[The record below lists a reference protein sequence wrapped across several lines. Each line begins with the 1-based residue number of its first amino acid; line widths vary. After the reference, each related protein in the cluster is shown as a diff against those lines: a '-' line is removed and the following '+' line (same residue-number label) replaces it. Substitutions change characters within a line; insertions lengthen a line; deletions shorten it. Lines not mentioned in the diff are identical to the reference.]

1 MGAPF
6 FIVAASRSG
15 TTMMRLLLNA
25 HSKIGVP
32 KEMAYFE
39 RCAIEG
45 ALDSWKSPRFKKGGY
60 EDFVR
65 GFLKRRSIALE
76 GLDIEAIAREILDDE
91 VKNLERPIRLTLNA
105 WAKKEGKTTW
115 GEKTPKNLFYV
126 DKIYEMMPDARFI
139 HIIRDP
145 RAVVNSMN
153 RFARFVDDS
162 VLNAF
167 NWLQAAEYGYN
178 LLRKSVPAS
187 QLLEIKYENLVSDVE
202 GTTRQICEFLNEPFE
217 DEMMAFY
224 MQSRGDLHPNAGQLG
239 GVDTLTKPIS
249 TVSVE
254 KWKGQLKARDIA
266 LVEAV
271 CGDAM
276 AVHGYELV
284 GDNPGLFDKLE
295 IKAKLKYCDWQQQRN
310 SHLRSY
316 QIAFKPLEKTL
327 GRFRSKGGAGKRS
340 GGGS

>member
-39 RCAIEG
+39 RCAIAG
-45 ALDSWKSPRFKKGGY
+45 ALNTWQNPGFKKGTY
-60 EDFVR
+60 ADFVR
-65 GFLKRRSIALE
+65 AFLNRRKIALE
-76 GLDIEAIAREILDDE
+76 GIDLELLAEKILSDQT
-91 VKNLERPIRLTLNA
+91 VNLERPIRLALDT
-105 WAKKEGKTTW
+105 WAEKEGKTIW

-126 DKIYEMMPDARFI
+126 DKIHEMMPDARFI

-167 NWLQAAEYGYN
+167 NWLQAADFGFRI
-178 LLRKSVPAS
+178 LQKSVPAR
-187 QLLEIKYENLVSDVE
+187 LRLEIKYEDLVSDVE
-202 GTTRQICEFLNEPFE
+202 GTTRKICEFLKEPFE
-217 DEMMAFY
+217 EEMLAFY
-224 MQSRGDLHPNAGQLG
+224 MKSRGDLHPNAGQLG
-239 GVDTLTKPIS
+239 GVNTLTQPIS
-249 TVSVE
+249 TVSVD
-254 KWKGQLKARDIA
+254 KWRDQLTARDIA

-271 CGDAM
+271 CSEAM
-276 AVHGYELV
+276 QVHGYECV
-284 GDNPGLFDKLE
+284 GGTLSVKDRLNVWAKLE
-295 IKAKLKYCDWQQQRN
+295 YCNWQQRRN
-310 SHLRSY
+310 KHLRSY
-316 QIAFKPLEKTL
+316 QIAFKPFEKTL
-327 GRFRSKGGAGKRS
+327 RRLKIVSS
-340 GGGS
+340 